1 MDFSIYEFLYFSFT
15 MIVVIHIW
23 LGARHLYNKDFHGM
37 KIRNLHYSDIQTGD
51 IILTAYSGPESVYH
65 QGVMSMKFIH
75 ASICSREGSHVYV
88 YELANYFGE
97 KVGFLKIPF
106 SEWIKYNKNSLMMI
120 NKLSIKDDSKRKR
133 NELAL
138 KFHLFRESH
147 RMDNDFSFVDYI
159 GRYLVPTTRYKDF
172 DNTRTDYA
180 CYELVLNIMK
190 ESGIIESMMAT
201 EQYVT
206 DDLIDMKRFDLNE
219 NFSYEDHYLV
229 DISSLLFI
237 SD

>member
-1 MDFSIYEFLYFSFT
+1 
-15 MIVVIHIW
+15 MIIIIHIW
-23 LGARHLYNKDFHGM
+23 LGARNLYNKDFSGM

-65 QGVMSMKFIH
+65 HGVMSMKFVH
-75 ASICSREGSHVYV
+75 ASLCSREGSHVYV

-106 SEWIKYNKNSLMMI
+106 SEWIKYNKNCLMLI
-120 NKLSIKDDSKRKR
+120 NKLSIKDDSPKKRK
-133 NELAL
+133 ELAM
-138 KFHLFRESH
+138 KFNKYRDLH
-147 RMDNDFSFVDYI
+147 RMDKDFSFMDYI
-159 GRYLVPTTRYKDF
+159 GRYLVPTTRYRDF

-180 CYELVLNIMK
+180 CYELVLNILKECDVIETMK
-190 ESGIIESMMAT
+190 AT
-201 EQYVT
+201 EQYYT
-206 DDLIDMKRFDLNE
+206 DDLINMERIKLNE
-219 NFSYEDHYLV
+219 EFEYTDNYLV